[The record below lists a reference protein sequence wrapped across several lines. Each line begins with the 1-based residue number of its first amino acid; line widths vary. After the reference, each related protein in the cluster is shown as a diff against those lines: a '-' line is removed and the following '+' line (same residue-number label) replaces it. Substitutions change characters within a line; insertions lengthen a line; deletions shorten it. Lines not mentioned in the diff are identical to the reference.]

1 MSADLA
7 KLEHPVLLAHAAV
20 PAPSATDPAPT
31 TPTKRPRAQPRD
43 EVARLIANAR
53 NAIAEGRTDEAFAD
67 SDKATKLS
75 PESSR
80 AWHVKGRAALSQ
92 QRPNYEVAI
101 EAFANAVARD
111 RGNIWALNNLGYAEL
126 MIGKYKEAAEH
137 LREATKHKAAT
148 GYMFNNLGVALEHL
162 QQREQAIIEF
172 KKAANHKRTPSEKAA
187 TRLQRLGVKG
197 ITPMTAAPPATVP
210 SEQLHPNAAPP
221 ALPVQE
227 GGALIDPASAT
238 ESPAPHNDGH
248 DHQGG
253 HGDHGDHHHDHLGSG
268 EPALVDPEAFA
279 AYQAR
284 LKRTKSQEELD
295 LDLQA
300 NFQKE
305 TLNSSNII
313 SILFKNIRQ
322 LWSSEEEAPAVAT
335 PPHDHPHPEGADHG
349 PEGHGE
355 PGHHH

>member
-7 KLEHPVLLAHAAV
+7 KLDRPVLVAHAAV
-20 PAPSATDPAPT
+20 PAPSATVDPAPPA
-31 TPTKRPRAQPRD
+31 PTKRPRAQPRD

-53 NAIAEGRTDEAFAD
+53 NAIAEGRTDAAFAD
-67 SDKATKLS
+67 SDKATKLA

-92 QRPNYEVAI
+92 QRPNYDVAI
-101 EAFANAVARD
+101 AAFSNAVARD

-126 MIGKYKEAAEH
+126 MVGKYREAAEH
-137 LREATKHKAAT
+137 LTEATKHKAAT

-187 TRLQRLGVKG
+187 TRLKRLGVKD
-197 ITPMTAAPPATVP
+197 ITPMTPTPPATVP
-210 SEQLHPNAAPP
+210 SEHLHPDAPPP
-221 ALPVQE
+221 ALQSQE
-227 GGALIDPASAT
+227 ESALIDPASAT

-253 HGDHGDHHHDHLGSG
+253 HGDHHHDHHASD
-268 EPALVDPEAFA
+268 EPALVDPQAFA
-279 AYQAR
+279 AHLAR
-284 LKRTKSQEELD
+284 LNKEKSPED
-295 LDLQA
+295 LARERQA
-300 NFQKE
+300 DFQKE

-322 LWSSEEEAPAVAT
+322 LWRSEEEAPAVAT
-335 PPHDHPHPEGADHG
+335 PHHDHPHPEGSDHG